1 MSHSNYCRICL
12 ILLLSAFNIK
22 VSSATIAQ
30 DNIYEYN
37 IVVNITG
44 GGYNNLIRP
53 SSLIEIDVKLS
64 FKQINNLDE
73 KNQILTS
80 NSYFACFW
88 YDSRLQWD
96 PSEYGD
102 TNDVLIPSNKLWM
115 PDLFIINTASTSGY
129 VSIPASTLAWVR
141 NDGAVYVVFY
151 ISSQQTRCTLDMKYY
166 PFDTQSCSI
175 VIGSWMMD
183 VTKLKFITDSSNI
196 DSSSY
201 VEHAVW
207 QLLSITSKSVN
218 TSDRYFSLDNSMVNE
233 DVFFNFVLKR
243 RPLYFMINNIFPCLI
258 LNCVVLLL
266 FALPFVPQVNAC
278 KLCLFAIGNMS

>member
-129 VSIPASTLAWVR
+129 VSIPASNLAWVSYI
-141 NDGAVYVVFY
+141 GYVYVVFY